1 MEAVLNGIPD
11 IKHLIEKSKETIKI
25 TAFGKS
31 THTAHPQWGINALTA
46 LLKLLSVIDEKSIF
60 SDLAT
65 IFPHGAFYGE
75 GCGIEQGKIVA
86 SLTKLDYEN
95 GQLAFTADCRVT
107 VGENAVKLAGIIQK
121 KISLPVNESSID
133 EPHYVSPDSYLV
145 KTLEGVYTEC
155 TGRTDA
161 PYPLDA
167 MTYAHL
173 KNDAV
178 IFGGVKYGD
187 NSCNAHSDDECYNL
201 DTLVLAAKMFAKAMI
216 ELCK

>member
-1 MEAVLNGIPD
+1 M
-11 IKHLIEKSKETIKI
+11 IEKSKETIKI
-25 TAFGKS
+25 TVFGKS
-31 THTAHPQWGINALTA
+31 THTAHPQCGINALTA
-46 LLKLLSVIDEKSIF
+46 LLKLLYVIDEKSIF

-75 GCGIEQGKIVA
+75 GYGIEQGKIVA

-95 GQLAFTADCRVT
+95 GQLAFTANCRVT
-107 VGENAVKLAGIIQK
+107 VAESAVKLAEIIQK
-121 KISLPVNESSID
+121 KISLPVIENSID

-161 PYPLDA
+161 PYSLDA

-216 ELCK
+216 EICK